1 MPYDPE
7 VTPDPNDWLAMP
19 EPDRHEAVQRYHTRT
34 NFQGESLKMHA
45 AIHVVIEN
53 QLADGHPAA
62 TAAMG
67 RLLTE
72 GLDRH
77 DAIHAIGDVLSRE
90 MYAVMTEKRLHDP
103 DLYARDLNQLT
114 AVAWLASWQK

>member
-1 MPYDPE
+1 MHYDPE
-7 VTPDPNDWLAMP
+7 VAPDPVKWLETP
-19 EPDRHEAVQRYHTRT
+19 ESDRHEAVQRYHTRT

-53 QLADGHPAA
+53 QLAEGHQAA
-62 TAAMG
+62 TPAMG

-77 DAIHAIGDVLSRE
+77 DAIHAIGDVFSRE
-90 MYAVMTEKRLHDP
+90 LYAVMTEKRLHDP
-103 DLYARDLNQLT
+103 ELYANNLNQLT
-114 AVAWLASWQK
+114 AATWLASWQK